1 MIKGKN
7 LIEFVAK
14 DGKAEYCITFFTQN
28 VNLFTVDYVCST
40 YTNVMFIT
48 ATRVDLETDENGE
61 LYKIMDYTTIFNGLP
76 TPKNLLRVCEKDV
89 DAAKKIIEV
98 LKRKDV
104 FELAAEYWNFD
115 KEEWEDELDDVLFH
129 YKERVSDIK
138 CTQNVDTVQGL
149 MDVYSKKGY
158 DFKVGV
164 KKYLNGDYS
173 NNGSAVELYKIDSD
187 WNPKFFITIQS
198 KDGKVI
204 SDSEIKSHVEIL
216 YE

>member
-1 MIKGKN
+1 MIFKRN
-7 LIEFVAK
+7 YEFVAK
-14 DGKAEYCITFFTQN
+14 NDKAVFSI
-28 VNLFTVDYVCST
+28 NLFILGGVGITKS
-40 YTNVMFIT
+40 NVMFIT
-48 ATRVDLETDENGE
+48 ATRIDLETDENGE
-61 LYKIMDYTTIFNGLP
+61 PYKMMDYTTIFNGLP
-76 TPKNLLRVCEKDV
+76 TPKNLLKVCED
-89 DAAKKIIEV
+89 DTDSAKRIIEV
-98 LKRKDV
+98 LKGEDV
-104 FELAAEYWNFD
+104 FKFAAEYWNFD
-115 KEEWEDELDDVLFH
+115 KEEWEDEHDDVLFH

-198 KDGKVI
+198 KDGEVI

-216 YE
+216 YK

>member
-14 DGKAEYCITFFTQN
+14 DGKAEYSLNFFTHN

-48 ATRVDLETDENGE
+48 ATRIDLETDDNGE
-61 LYKIMDYTTIFNGLP
+61 PYKMMDYTVIFNGLP
-76 TPKNLLRVCEKDV
+76 TLKNLLKVCEKDV
-89 DAAKKIIEV
+89 EAAKKIIEV

-115 KEEWEDELDDVLFH
+115 KEEWEDELDDVLFQ
-129 YKERVSDIK
+129 YKNRVSDIK
-138 CTQNVDTVQGL
+138 CTPNVDTVQGL

-173 NNGSAVELYKIDSD
+173 NNGSAVELYTIDSD

-198 KDGKVI
+198 KDGEVI
-204 SDSEIKSHVEIL
+204 SDREIKSHVEIL
-216 YE
+216 YK

>member
-1 MIKGKN
+1 
-7 LIEFVAK
+7 
-14 DGKAEYCITFFTQN
+14 
-28 VNLFTVDYVCST
+28 
-40 YTNVMFIT
+40 MFIT
-48 ATRVDLETDENGE
+48 ATRIDLETDKNGE
-61 LYKIMDYTTIFNGLP
+61 PYKMMDYTTIFNGLP
-76 TPKNLLRVCEKDV
+76 TPKNLLKVCED
-89 DAAKKIIEV
+89 DTDSAKSIIEV
-98 LKRKDV
+98 LKREDV
-104 FELAAEYWNFD
+104 FKFAAKYWNFG

-138 CTQNVDTVQGL
+138 CTPNVDTVQGL

-173 NNGSAVELYKIDSD
+173 NNGSAVELYTIDSD
-187 WNPKFFITIQS
+187 WNPKFYITIQS
-198 KDGKVI
+198 KDGEVI

>member
-14 DGKAEYCITFFTQN
+14 DGKTEYSLTFFTQN

-48 ATRVDLETDENGE
+48 ATRIDLETDENGE
-61 LYKIMDYTTIFNGLP
+61 PYKMMDYTVIFNGLP
-76 TPKNLLRVCEKDV
+76 TPKNLLKVCEKDV
-89 DAAKKIIEV
+89 EAANKIIEV

-129 YKERVSDIK
+129 YKESVSGIK
-138 CTQNVDTVQGL
+138 CTPNVDTVQGL

-158 DFKVGV
+158 GFKVGV

-173 NNGSAVELYKIDSD
+173 NNGSAVELYTIDSN
-187 WNPKFFITIQS
+187 WNPKFYITIKS
-198 KDGKVI
+198 KDGEVI

-216 YE
+216 YK

>member
-1 MIKGKN
+1 MIKKLISYFNGEVEYSLNLHVIKTQLKN
-7 LIEFVAK
+7 
-14 DGKAEYCITFFTQN
+14 
-28 VNLFTVDYVCST
+28 
-40 YTNVMFIT
+40 NVMFIT
-48 ATRVDLETDENGE
+48 ATKVDNG
-61 LYKIMDYTTIFNGLP
+61 MDYTVIYNGLP
-76 TPKNLLRVCEKDV
+76 TPKNLLRVCDKDV
-89 DAAKKIIEV
+89 EAAKKIIEV

-129 YKERVSDIK
+129 YKDRVSDIK
-138 CTQNVDTVQGL
+138 CTPNVDTVQGL

-198 KDGKVI
+198 KDGEMI
-204 SDSEIKSHVEIL
+204 SDSEIKSHVEIF
-216 YE
+216 YEK

>member
-1 MIKGKN
+1 
-7 LIEFVAK
+7 
-14 DGKAEYCITFFTQN
+14 
-28 VNLFTVDYVCST
+28 
-40 YTNVMFIT
+40 MFIT
-48 ATRVDLETDENGE
+48 ATRIDLETNENGE
-61 LYKIMDYTTIFNGLP
+61 PYKMMDYTTIINCLP
-76 TPKNLLRVCEKDV
+76 TPKNLLKVCEKDV

-104 FELAAEYWNFD
+104 FELAAEDWNFD

-138 CTQNVDTVQGL
+138 CTPNVDTVQGL

-158 DFKVGV
+158 DFKVGA

-198 KDGKVI
+198 KDGEVI
-204 SDSEIKSHVEIL
+204 SDSEIKSHIEIF
-216 YE
+216 YEK

>member
-14 DGKAEYCITFFTQN
+14 DGKAEYSLTFFTQN

-40 YTNVMFIT
+40 HTNVMFIT
-48 ATRVDLETDENGE
+48 ATRIDLETDENGE
-61 LYKIMDYTTIFNGLP
+61 PYKMMDYTVIFNGLP
-76 TPKNLLRVCEKDV
+76 TKKNFLKLCEKDV
-89 DAAKKIIEV
+89 EAAKKIIEV

-104 FELAAEYWNFD
+104 FELAAKYWNFD

-129 YKERVSDIK
+129 YKESVSDIK
-138 CTQNVDTVQGL
+138 CTPNVDTVQGL

-173 NNGSAVELYKIDSD
+173 NNGSAVELYTIYSD
-187 WNPKFFITIQS
+187 WNPKLYITIQN
-198 KDGKVI
+198 KDGGVI

-216 YE
+216 YK

>member
-1 MIKGKN
+1 MVKGKN

-14 DGKAEYCITFFTQN
+14 DGKAEYSLTFFTQN
-28 VNLFTVDYVCST
+28 VNLFTVDYVCT
-40 YTNVMFIT
+40 THTNVMFIT
-48 ATRVDLETDENGE
+48 ATRIDLETDENGE
-61 LYKIMDYTTIFNGLP
+61 PYKMMDYTVIFNGLP
-76 TPKNLLRVCEKDV
+76 TKKNLLKVCEKDV
-89 DAAKKIIEV
+89 EAAKKIIEV

-115 KEEWEDELDDVLFH
+115 KEEWEDELDDVLLH
-129 YKERVSDIK
+129 YKESVSDIK
-138 CTQNVDTVQGL
+138 CTPNVDTVQGL

-173 NNGSAVELYKIDSD
+173 NNGSAVELYTIDSN
-187 WNPKFFITIQS
+187 WNPKFYITIQS
-198 KDGKVI
+198 KDGGVI

>member
-14 DGKAEYCITFFTQN
+14 DGKAEYSLSFFTQN
-28 VNLFTVDYVCST
+28 VNLFTVDYVCT
-40 YTNVMFIT
+40 THTNVMFIT
-48 ATRVDLETDENGE
+48 ATRIDLETDENGE
-61 LYKIMDYTTIFNGLP
+61 PYKMMDYTTIFNGLP
-76 TPKNLLRVCEKDV
+76 TPKNLLKVCED
-89 DAAKKIIEV
+89 DTDSAKSIIEV
-98 LKRKDV
+98 LKREDV
-104 FELAAEYWNFD
+104 FKFAAEYWNFD

-138 CTQNVDTVQGL
+138 CTPNVDTVQGL

-173 NNGSAVELYKIDSD
+173 NNGSAVELYTIDSD
-187 WNPKFFITIQS
+187 WNPKFYITIKS
-198 KDGKVI
+198 KDGEVI

-216 YE
+216 YK